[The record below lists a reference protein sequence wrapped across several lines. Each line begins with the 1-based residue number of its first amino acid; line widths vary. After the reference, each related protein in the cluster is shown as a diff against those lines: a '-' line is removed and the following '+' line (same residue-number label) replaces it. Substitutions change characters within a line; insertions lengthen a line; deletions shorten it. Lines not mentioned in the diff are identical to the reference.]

1 MDKNL
6 KSLKICVEK
15 MSPILKNIKK
25 IKNLNDKKLKST
37 LGSIR
42 AAFLKTKI
50 WPPNKTTLNIFFMN
64 PGASKDISRTRYSL
78 NYLTDEN
85 GAKVEVDPLQGIID
99 SQNMSVVDAIK
110 LIINERY
117 NKFSGM
123 TFNFVT
129 NIKDSDI
136 RISFDSGDGAWS
148 YIGTDCASPEYKN
161 QPTMNL
167 GWFDV
172 ATVIH
177 EFGHAIGL
185 IHEHQNPLGKDI
197 EWNTKVLYRWASQT
211 QGWDDQTTYTNIVEK
226 YSIEQLNGSSFD
238 PYSIML
244 YFFPA
249 QVTLDGKGT
258 RQNLQLSEVDVQY
271 ISKIYP
277 NGKMSPQEFYQFA
290 YKKNIGEPIKVSEN
304 DSPSSSPPVTLNLQ
318 LIIPISIA
326 AVILLFAIIF
336 FAMRR

>member
-15 MSPILKNIKK
+15 MNPILKNITK
-25 IKNLNDKKLKST
+25 IKKLNDKKLKST

-50 WPPNKTTLNIFFMN
+50 WPINKTSLNIFFMN
-64 PGASKDISRTRYSL
+64 PQDSKNIDRTRYSSS
-78 NYLTDEN
+78 YLMDEN
-85 GAKVEVDPLQGIID
+85 GMKIEVDPLQGIID
-99 SQNMSVVDAIK
+99 SQNMSVIDGIK

-117 NKFSGM
+117 NKFSGI
-123 TFNFVT
+123 TFNFVN

-148 YIGTDCASPEYKN
+148 YIGNDCASPEYKN

-177 EFGHAIGL
+177 EFGHTLGL

-197 EWNTKVLYRWASQT
+197 EWDTKVLYRWAAQT

-226 YSIEQLNGSSFD
+226 YSMDQLNGSSFD

-249 QVTLDGKGT
+249 QVTLDHKGT
-258 RQNLQLSEVDVQY
+258 RQNLQLSDVDVQY
-271 ISKIYP
+271 INKIYP

-290 YKKNIGEPIKVSEN
+290 YKKNIGEPINNPNFE
-304 DSPSSSPPVTLNLQ
+304 PSYTPPAPGLNLQ

-326 AVILLFAIIF
+326 AAILLFAIIF
-336 FAMRR
+336 FAMRS